1 MSIKNLRPQPGSKKS
16 VFFSPVLL
24 WVGTPR
30 TANPTLKPVGVTRL
44 TFFSRLRAAALIKLF
59 TPQMRRAFEGGV
71 YLKVDA
77 TKNCINYF
85 ECRGALSGRR
95 LFE

>member
-1 MSIKNLRPQPGSKKS
+1 
-16 VFFSPVLL
+16 
-24 WVGTPR
+24 
-30 TANPTLKPVGVTRL
+30 
-44 TFFSRLRAAALIKLF
+44 
-59 TPQMRRAFEGGV
+59 MRRAFEGGA

-77 TKNCINYF
+77 TKNCINYL